1 MDLRG
6 YFQLLL
12 RRWPVLLVTMVVGVS
27 IAYVTT
33 DRSPHYEASSTLLV
47 SPDRYN
53 VQSSGAN
60 ISFDGISVI
69 DRLLVTYSR
78 MIKSATVANG
88 AADLLNNDLSAA
100 SISAA
105 TRAEIL
111 PQTQLLRVVSNASD
125 PTVARDLSNAVAQSF
140 VNAVNTPPTAKDT
153 ASIPG
158 GVPVTVFERAS
169 LPGAPLGN
177 RLVSNLVLGA
187 IFGLLVAAGACIAA
201 DAFDVTVRSVRDAE
215 RPLGSPELRTIP
227 PLRQAHEQR
236 TRPSQPEAPSGD
248 EEPWPAPAVAAD
260 DETLVGGPAR
270 G

>member
-12 RRWPVLLVTMVVGVS
+12 RRWPVLLVTMIVGVS
-27 IAYVTT
+27 IGYVTT
-33 DRSPHYEASSTLLV
+33 DRSSHYEASSTLLV
-47 SPDRYN
+47 SPDRFN
-53 VQSSGAN
+53 VQQSGAN

-78 MIKSATVANG
+78 MLTSATVANG

-100 SISAA
+100 SISAS

-111 PQTQLLRVVSNASD
+111 PQTQLLRVVANASD

-140 VNAVNTPPTAKDT
+140 VNAVNTPPSAKDA

-169 LPGAPLGN
+169 LPAAPLGN

-187 IFGLLVAAGACIAA
+187 VFGLLVAAGACIAA

-215 RPLGSPELRTIP
+215 RRLGIPVLGTIP
-227 PLRQAHEQR
+227 PMRSAAVQR
-236 TRPSQPEAPSGD
+236 TGPAPPEPTEGD
-248 EEPWPAPAVAAD
+248 EEPWPAPEVAG

>member
-47 SPDRYN
+47 SPDRFN
-53 VQSSGAN
+53 VQQSGAN

-78 MIKSATVANG
+78 MIKSVTVANG

-111 PQTQLLRVVSNASD
+111 PQTQLLRVVANASD

-153 ASIPG
+153 SSIPG
-158 GVPVTVFERAS
+158 GVPVTVFERAT

-177 RLVSNLVLGA
+177 RLMSNVLLGA

-201 DAFDVTVRSVRDAE
+201 DAFDVTIRSVRDAE
-215 RPLGSPELRTIP
+215 RRLGIPVLGTIP
-227 PLRQAHEQR
+227 PMRQAQVQR
-236 TRPSQPEAPSGD
+236 SRPPQPDAPDGD
-248 EEPWPAPAVAAD
+248 GEPWPAPEVAA